1 MSAPSSTLPP
11 EGAAM
16 TAHQS
21 RVSAR
26 SKSRSAADRWFYVIV
41 TMFVILVNV
50 VAFSP
55 SLLNPSTR
63 TVPLPLTSL
72 DLAHSLVSVTWLLV
86 FLAQVTLVAAGRVT
100 VHRQLGVLGVLLSA
114 AFIVVTWLV
123 LVEGARRGF
132 DLSGDLVPRGTSVDP
147 GTFLAPSGSLIPFA
161 AFVAAAVWYRQRPAL
176 HKRLMMLA
184 LLTSMGAPIAHVV
197 GRWPAFGSYA
207 LIGGVFSIFLPAIRD
222 RVWEHRI
229 HPVSLWGAIAS
240 LLCQSVFLQVFPRTV
255 VWRNFA
261 EWVVR

>member
-1 MSAPSSTLPP
+1 
-11 EGAAM
+11 M
-16 TAHQS
+16 TTHQS
-21 RVSAR
+21 RVSTT
-26 SKSRSAADRWFYVIV
+26 SKSRSNADRWFYVIV
-41 TMFVILVNV
+41 TTFVILVNV

-63 TVPLPLTSL
+63 TVPLPLTSI

-86 FLAQVTLVAAGRVT
+86 FIAQVTLVAAGRVT
-100 VHRQLGVLGVLLSA
+100 AHRRLGVLGVLLSA
-114 AFIVVTWLV
+114 AFIVVTWLM

-132 DLSGDLVPRGTSVDP
+132 DLSGALVPRGTSVDP
-147 GTFLAPSGSLIPFA
+147 GTFLAPAGSLIPLG
-161 AFVAAAVWYRQRPAL
+161 AFIGAAVWYRQRPAV

-197 GRWPAFGSYA
+197 GHWPAFGSYA
-207 LIGGVFSIFLPAIRD
+207 LAGGTFMFFLPTIRD
-222 RVWEHRI
+222 WVWEHRI
-229 HPVSLWGAIAS
+229 HPVSLWGAIFS
-240 LLCQSVFLQVFPRTV
+240 LLWTSVFLIVFARTV

>member
-1 MSAPSSTLPP
+1 
-11 EGAAM
+11 
-16 TAHQS
+16 
-21 RVSAR
+21 
-26 SKSRSAADRWFYVIV
+26 
-41 TMFVILVNV
+41 MFVILVNV

-55 SLLNPSTR
+55 SLLNPSAR

-100 VHRQLGVLGVLLSA
+100 VHRRLGVLGVLLSA

-132 DLSGDLVPRGTSVDP
+132 DLSGDLVPHGTSIDP
-147 GTFLAPSGSLIPFA
+147 GTFLAPSGALIPFG

-184 LLTSMGAPIAHVV
+184 LLTSMGAPVAHVV

-207 LIGGVFSIFLPAIRD
+207 LTGGVFIFFLPTIRD

-229 HPVSLWGAIAS
+229 HPVSLWGAIFS
-240 LLCQSVFLQVFPRTV
+240 LLWTSMFLEVFPRTV